1 MGMVVPLN
9 LIALYHL
16 LPLLSLPVEELLA
29 LIIIP
34 LILFS
39 NKLALIDN

>member
-29 LIIIP
+29 LVTIP
-34 LILFS
+34 LILLG
-39 NKLALIDN
+39 NKLALIDS